1 MIKKHQSVILT
12 AIATL
17 GIFTSS
23 TLPLKASVQE
33 VSDND
38 VQELNQALEELNQ
51 ALQELNQSLE
61 ANQKPSQ
68 PPTNINAN
76 QPALNQQNTAKGKQ
90 CRTVLQPRTF
100 FGNGGLY
107 GVPSVTVQT
116 YTVPVTVCN

>member
-1 MIKKHQSVILT
+1 MSKRYHSVILT

-17 GIFTSS
+17 GILTSS
-23 TLPLKASVQE
+23 TLPLKASAEE
-33 VSDND
+33 VTNED
-38 VQELNQALEELNQ
+38 VQELSQALAELNQ

-61 ANQKPSQ
+61 ASQQPSP
-68 PPTNINAN
+68 PPTNINS
-76 QPALNQQNTAKGKQ
+76 NTPVTKPQTNSKGKQ

-116 YTVPVTVCN
+116 YTVPVQVCN